1 MDIDPYNRNN
11 GENFLLMSEV
21 PEICKD
27 KPCVL
32 GIDEAGR
39 GPVLG
44 PMVYGIAYCPMEWND
59 DLKALGVDDSKALKE
74 EQREQLLE
82 KLHGVKDK
90 VGYAIHILSPRY
102 ISTSMYKRCKY
113 NLNTISHDTAIGLVN
128 KAIEAGVRV
137 SEVYVDTVGPPEKYQ
152 AKLEAIFPDLKVTVA
167 KKADSLYPCVSAASI
182 CAKVA
187 RDKAISQWQF
197 AEKNQ
202 DFPSAWGSGYP
213 GDPVTKKF
221 LRENLDPVFGFPS
234 IVRFS
239 WKTAESLLEEKCVHV
254 EFEEVEPDEDPSVKA
269 NPSIKQFFAQAPKS
283 AKSQQSG
290 VAKRS
295 SFFKER
301 KLVRGNIRNFLNR
314 S

>member
-1 MDIDPYNRNN
+1 MDISPYNSNN
-11 GENFLLMSEV
+11 GENFVLMSEV
-21 PEICKD
+21 PDVCKD

-44 PMVYGIAYCPMEWND
+44 PMVYGIAFCPVDKND

-74 EQREQLLE
+74 EQRDQLLE
-82 KLHGVKDK
+82 KLQEARDY
-90 VGYAIHILSPRY
+90 VGWAIHVLSPRY
-102 ISTSMYKRCKY
+102 ISQSMYKRCKY

-128 KAIEAGVRV
+128 KAIDAGVRV

-152 AKLEAIFPDLKVTVA
+152 AKLEGIFPDLKITVA

-187 RDKAISQWQF
+187 RDKAIGQWKF
-197 AEKNQ
+197 AEKGQN
-202 DFPSAWGSGYP
+202 FSSEWGSGYP

-221 LRENLDPVFGFPS
+221 LRDNLDPIFGFPS

-239 WKTAESLLEEKCVHV
+239 WKTAETLLEEKGVHV
-254 EFEEVEPDEDPSVKA
+254 EFEEVEPEEDPAVKA
-269 NPSIKQFFAQAPKS
+269 NPSIKQFFVHSKS
-283 AKSQQSG
+283 SKSSSRIT
-290 VAKRS
+290 KRS
-295 SFFKER
+295 SFFSDR
-301 KLVRGNIRNFLNR
+301 KLTRCNLKNFF
-314 S
+314 